1 MYFTIIL
8 NHDNKEFN
16 RVLKKYK
23 IIYKS
28 NCRCI
33 DNIIFYEYIFDKDN
47 KRIVKLI
54 MDLLHIEKT
63 ILICGCNSKV
73 NLYNFEKHNESI
85 KHLTFINP
93 L

>member
-1 MYFTIIL
+1 MYFNIVL

-28 NCRCI
+28 NCKCI
-33 DNIIFYEYIFDKDN
+33 DDIIFYEYNFDKND
-47 KRIVKLI
+47 KLI
-54 MDLLHIEKT
+54 IKIIMNLLHIEKINLT
-63 ILICGCNSKV
+63 CLCNSKI
-73 NLYNFEKHNESI
+73 NLYSYDKHRKSI
-85 KHLTFINP
+85 KHLKFINP